1 MISSQEGVCTD
12 PVVLLA
18 RSFLGFTSFVS
29 ALYSD
34 NFLTGGRVHQPS
46 RVTYGELPSCVQ
58 ERCAGLLLLCYCGL
72 VHSWR
77 LYGCCAVVVWFHSW
91 WLYGCC
97 DTVFCVLIA
106 GGCMTAVLSCSGSI
120 ACMAAVLLWPGSIAG
135 GCMAAVILCSVFS

>member
-1 MISSQEGVCTD
+1 MMISSQEGVCTD

-46 RVTYGELPSCVQ
+46 RVTYGELPSFVQ

-77 LYGCCAVVVWFHSW
+77 LYGCCAVVAWFHSW

-106 GGCMTAVLSCSGSI
+106 GGSVGCCAGVTFL
-120 ACMAAVLLWPGSIAG
+120 IAG
-135 GCMAAVILCSVFS
+135 ACCSVFIYG